1 MRDTMNQEEA
11 TFEPL
16 TTPPSLDQ
24 QVYETLLEAILSS
37 KLEPGA
43 PLVESVLARQLGVSK
58 TPVRAALQR
67 LEVELFVKQD
77 KNYRYAVA
85 DFSVEDVYDVYLI
98 RSRLEG
104 LVVYL
109 ATPHLTPEDFEQ
121 ASVLVANAE
130 EALDNGDN
138 QLCADLGRQ
147 FHRLLLNRV
156 ENEFLLDS
164 LRRLNA
170 HIERGRRLA
179 ALDQAISRHS
189 VQAHRL
195 ILEAIILR
203 ERELAEQRMRDHI
216 VGFIEEIHASEI
228 ALTTSFLS
236 GKSV

>member
-1 MRDTMNQEEA
+1 VQNSMNQEEVA
-11 TFEPL
+11 LEPL
-16 TTPPSLDQ
+16 IMPPSLDQ
-24 QVYETLLEAILSS
+24 QVYETLLEAILSF

-43 PLVESVLARQLGVSK
+43 PLVESALARQLGVSK

-67 LEVELFVKQD
+67 LEIELFVKQD
-77 KNYRYAVA
+77 RNYRYSVA
-85 DFSVEDVYDVYLI
+85 DFSVEDVYDVYLV

-121 ASVLVANAE
+121 ATALVANAE

-138 QLCADLGRQ
+138 KLCADLGSQ
-147 FHRLLLNRV
+147 FHRLLRSPV
-156 ENEFLLDS
+156 KNEFLLDS

-189 VQAHRL
+189 VETHRL
-195 ILEAIILR
+195 ILEAVILR

-216 VGFIEEIHASEI
+216 INFIEEILASEI
-228 ALTTSFLS
+228 ALPTRVSL
-236 GKSV
+236 